1 MSFMLH
7 EPQARLT
14 GDFLYRYWLKAANEL
29 RQDMKSQSA
38 RSLLIMAD
46 ASPKG
51 KLDVWSP
58 IVFCGRAAACMPL
71 QRMSDLLAS
80 TASVETKLQEA
91 QRAADSFAE
100 LSSAA
105 QAVGQ
110 KKPKAISTIRQKK
123 LAARE
128 QLQALL
134 HTLNMLDLELK
145 LPEHGLH
152 AADTANGEVRISSPD
167 GCFLWNAN
175 TGHAVWD
182 KILEDD
188 LQDLRVVL
196 SPDEGSSMFCCYA
209 FLAGNGFRVGWCRD
223 ELQLGLFSDS
233 QLASATF
240 FFLIPLEVPTARGT
254 SFPTISSAFCDA
266 IQQLPASLLMYKQT
280 TSAFARSPKCVYLE
294 VSDTCKG

>member
-1 MSFMLH
+1 
-7 EPQARLT
+7 
-14 GDFLYRYWLKAANEL
+14 
-29 RQDMKSQSA
+29 
-38 RSLLIMAD
+38 
-46 ASPKG
+46 
-51 KLDVWSP
+51 
-58 IVFCGRAAACMPL
+58 MPL

-110 KKPKAISTIRQKK
+110 KKKLLLGSKEKTVPISCLLLPLAHSSRRPKAISTIRQKK

>member
-1 MSFMLH
+1 M
-7 EPQARLT
+7 Q
-14 GDFLYRYWLKAANEL
+14 
-29 RQDMKSQSA
+29 SQTA

-58 IVFCGRAAACMPL
+58 VLFCGRAAACMPL

-80 TASVETKLQEA
+80 TASVETKLEEA

-100 LSSAA
+100 LTSAA

-110 KKPKAISTIRQKK
+110 KKKLLFGRKEKTSCECHVLFSSESSPRPKAISTIRQKK

-152 AADTANGEVRISSPD
+152 AADTANGEVRITSPD

-175 TGHAVWD
+175 TGQAVWD
-182 KILEDD
+182 KIMEAD
-188 LQDLRVVL
+188 LKDLRVVL
-196 SPDEGSSMFCCYA
+196 SPDEGSSMFCCFA
-209 FLAGNGFRVGWCRD
+209 FLAANGFRVGWCRD
-223 ELQLGLFSDS
+223 ELQLGLFSGFATSQCCIFLCDS
-233 QLASATF
+233 F
-240 FFLIPLEVPTARGT
+240 
-254 SFPTISSAFCDA
+254 ISSHRSRHKLSNHF
-266 IQQLPASLLMYKQT
+266 LRLLRCNAAVSRF
-280 TSAFARSPKCVYLE
+280 SAHVQANYSCICRLF
-294 VSDTCKG
+294 